1 MFRGDVHGF
10 TKVPG
15 TNIPYKRAR
24 GLYIHYC
31 IFSGVGF
38 CLVCC
43 EHDIRRVERKVV
55 ELAVL
60 ISAVMGTLVDGLRI
74 GSCL

>member
-1 MFRGDVHGF
+1 MLRGDVHGF

-15 TNIPYKRAR
+15 TNVPYKRAGR
-24 GLYIHYC
+24 LYVNYC

-38 CLVCC
+38 GLICC
-43 EHDIRRVERKVV
+43 EHDIRRVECKVV

-60 ISAVMGTLVDGLRI
+60 VSVVTGTLVDGPKSRFHL
-74 GSCL
+74 

>member
-1 MFRGDVHGF
+1 MLRGGVHGF

-15 TNIPYKRAR
+15 TNVPHKRAGR
-24 GLYIHYC
+24 LYVHYC
-31 IFSGVGF
+31 IFSSVGF

-43 EHDIRRVERKVV
+43 EHDIRRVECKVV

-60 ISAVMGTLVDGLRI
+60 VSAATGTLVDGLKV
-74 GSCL
+74 GSYL